1 MLSSLSAVIH
11 QTGNPDSFS
20 LEQTNIRA
28 PLPDEVVIKH
38 TAIGVNYIDSY
49 YRSGLYPTELPA
61 IIGGEAVGIIDSIG
75 SNVTEFTIGE
85 RVAYSAAKGGAY
97 SQYTTINVRELVIVP
112 DSLASDIVASSLLR
126 GMTVEYLM
134 CRLYP
139 LKRGQTVLIHAAGG
153 GVGLLACQWAKAIG
167 AGVIGTVSSAE
178 KADIARQHGCDF
190 PIIYTKDDFAQQV
203 IELTKGEKVDVVYD
217 GIGKTTFMKSLDCL
231 KPRGMMV
238 SFGNASGKPDPLD
251 ILELTKRGSLF
262 LSRPTLYD
270 YTRDRSELVESARR
284 YFIMLEK
291 GLIKVPAIKT
301 FALKDAASA
310 HHYLSKRSR
319 TKTPILLP

>member
-20 LEQTNIRA
+20 IEQTNIRA

-38 TAIGVNYIDSY
+38 IAIGVNYIDSY

-61 IIGGEAVGIIDSIG
+61 IIGGEAVGIIERIG

-97 SQYTTINVRELVIVP
+97 SQYTTISASELVIVP

-167 AGVIGTVSSAE
+167 ARVIGTVSSAE

-190 PIIYTKDDFAQQV
+190 PIIYTEDDFAQQV
-203 IELTKGEKVDVVYD
+203 IKLTKGEKVDVVYD

-238 SFGNASGKPDPLD
+238 SFGNASGKPEPLD

-270 YTRDRSELVESARR
+270 YTRDRSELMESARR
-284 YFIMLEK
+284 YFNMLEK

-301 FALKDAASA
+301 FALEDAASA

>member
-11 QTGNPDSFS
+11 QTGSPDSFS
-20 LEQTNIRA
+20 IEQTNVRA

-61 IIGGEAVGIIDSIG
+61 IIGGEAVGIIESIG

-85 RVAYSAAKGGAY
+85 RAAYSAAKGGAY

-139 LKRGQTVLIHAAGG
+139 LKRGQTALIHAAGG

-167 AGVIGTVSSAE
+167 ARVIGTVSSAE

-190 PIIYTKDDFAQQV
+190 PIIYTEDDFAQQV
-203 IELTKGEKVDVVYD
+203 IKLTKGEKVDVVYD

-238 SFGNASGKPDPLD
+238 SFGNASGKPEPLD

-270 YTRDRSELVESARR
+270 YTRDRSELMESARR
-284 YFIMLEK
+284 YFNMLEK

-301 FALKDAASA
+301 FALEDAASA

>member
-11 QTGNPDSFS
+11 KTGGPDIFS
-20 LEQTNIRA
+20 IEQTNIRQ
-28 PLPDEVVIKH
+28 PLSDEVVIKH
-38 TAIGVNYIDSY
+38 TVIGVNYIDSY
-49 YRSGLYPTELPA
+49 YRSGLYPTQLPA
-61 IIGGEAVGIIDSIG
+61 IIGGEAVGTIQSLG
-75 SNVTEFTIGE
+75 SNVTEFTIGQ

-97 SQYTTINVRELVIVP
+97 SEFVAMSTSELVAVP
-112 DSLASDIVASSLLR
+112 DSLADDVVASSLLR

-139 LKRGQTVLIHAAGG
+139 LKQGETILVHAAGG
-153 GVGLLACQWAKAIG
+153 GVGLIACQWAKAIG
-167 AGVIGTVSSAE
+167 ARVIGTVSSTE
-178 KADIARQHGCDF
+178 KAKLARRHGCDF
-190 PIIYTKDDFAQQV
+190 PIIYTELDFAQQV
-203 IELTKGEKVDVVYD
+203 IEITGGEKVDVVYD

-270 YTRDRSELVESARR
+270 YTRDRTELLESAAR
-284 YFIMLEK
+284 YFKMLEK
-291 GLIKVPAIKT
+291 GLINVPTIKT